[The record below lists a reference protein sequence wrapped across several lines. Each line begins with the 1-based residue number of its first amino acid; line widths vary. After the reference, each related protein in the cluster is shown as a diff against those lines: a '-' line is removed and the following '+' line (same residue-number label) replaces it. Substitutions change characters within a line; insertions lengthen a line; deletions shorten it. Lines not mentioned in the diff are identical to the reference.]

1 MNRHAIQIIRSS
13 RRLALCSTKHRH
25 HAICSANVSLKS
37 IIKINRRSNC
47 TLSSFYTSTA
57 VADKSSSH
65 HNVVQRS
72 NDISAPLIKKSRSFN
87 TCHHYHPHN
96 LHNQQLQFFSTFQKS
111 EYIHPLS
118 QIVLEH
124 LQTVH
129 SDWVERNG
137 LETGLILNK
146 DGTFVLRFD
155 GGGGGAN
162 TNNGDDGVGNGVKG
176 SDNVDVDAETVDS
189 IW

>member
-1 MNRHAIQIIRSS
+1 M
-13 RRLALCSTKHRH
+13 
-25 HAICSANVSLKS
+25 
-37 IIKINRRSNC
+37 
-47 TLSSFYTSTA
+47 
-57 VADKSSSH
+57 
-65 HNVVQRS
+65 
-72 NDISAPLIKKSRSFN
+72 
-87 TCHHYHPHN
+87 
-96 LHNQQLQFFSTFQKS
+96 
-111 EYIHPLS
+111 
-118 QIVLEH
+118 
-124 LQTVH
+124 H

-162 TNNGDDGVGNGVKG
+162 TNNGDDGVGSDVKG

>member
-1 MNRHAIQIIRSS
+1 MKGHDIQIIWSS
-13 RRLALCSTKHRH
+13 RRLALYSTKHHH
-25 HAICSANVSLKS
+25 HAVCSANVSLKS
-37 IIKINRRSNC
+37 IIKIHRRSNC
-47 TLSSFYTSTA
+47 TLSSSYTSTA
-57 VADKSSSH
+57 TVADKSSH
-65 HNVVQRS
+65 HNVMPRS
-72 NDISAPLIKKSRSFN
+72 HELSAPLINNSRQFN
-87 TCHHYHPHN
+87 TCHHHTHN
-96 LHNQQLQFFSTFQKS
+96 LHKQQLQFFSTFQKS

-162 TNNGDDGVGNGVKG
+162 TNNGNDGVGNDAKG